1 MLQVQQKYRQFAL
14 YLARKDK
21 RDLLTQLDQIRDHR
35 IMINQLRR
43 KKEQKLKKKAILDVM
58 VSSQKSQKKKI
69 LEEEL
74 EQKRI
79 EDLKS

>member
-1 MLQVQQKYRQFAL
+1 MQQKYRQFAL

-21 RDLLTQLDQIRDHR
+21 RDLFNQLDQIRDHR
-35 IMINQLRR
+35 IMENHLRR

-69 LEEEL
+69 QEEEL
-74 EQKRI
+74 E
-79 EDLKS
+79 